1 MSRKVV
7 MPRNPDESGMY
18 SLAAF
23 QTLRIEALDL
33 FDRSLA
39 EGKLEYLER
48 FLELQVVQEPPS
60 LELLSQIA
68 EDVHQR
74 LLVLRQRQF
83 DARDEMR
90 LLLEHQFGFDLTP
103 FLPLDPL
110 VYHHMN
116 IEQVLDFTSPQLMRL
131 SDESRVAMRQTLV
144 DALATAA
151 QLHEEIAVAEY
162 LHTYLTDWLMALH
175 IVSAR
180 GAWTDEIRF
189 QDQSQIH

>member
-1 MSRKVV
+1 MPRKLV
-7 MPRNPDESGMY
+7 MPRNPDENGMF

-48 FLELQVVQEPPS
+48 FLEIQVVQEPPS

-83 DARDEMR
+83 DARDELR
-90 LLLEHQFGFDLTP
+90 RSLEQQFSFDVTP

-110 VYHHMN
+110 AYHHISVEEILN
-116 IEQVLDFTSPQLMRL
+116 FTSPRL
-131 SDESRVAMRQTLV
+131 AHLSEESRVVMRQTVV

-151 QLHEEIAVAEY
+151 QLHEEIMVAEY

-180 GAWTDEIRF
+180 GAWSDEIRC

>member
-1 MSRKVV
+1 MSRKGVT
-7 MPRNPDESGMY
+7 PRDPDESSMF

-48 FLELQVVQEPPS
+48 FLELQVAQEPPS

-74 LLVLRQRQF
+74 LLALRQRHF
-83 DARDEMR
+83 DARDAMR
-90 LLLEHQFGFDLTP
+90 LALEHQFGFDLSP
-103 FLPLDPL
+103 FLAVDPL
-110 VYHHMN
+110 EYHRLN
-116 IEQVLDFTSPQLMRL
+116 LEEVLDFARPQLTHLSEDSRSLLRNMLQEALIGATRL
-131 SDESRVAMRQTLV
+131 F
-144 DALATAA
+144 
-151 QLHEEIAVAEY
+151 EEISVAEY
-162 LHTYLTDWLMALH
+162 LHRYLTDWLMALH
-175 IVSAR
+175 IVTAR
-180 GAWTDEIRF
+180 GAWADQIRV